1 MSTRIT
7 KKEIKA
13 IYEISKAITSDM
25 YVGDILKLIVS
36 VTAEIT
42 GSKIC
47 SIMLV
52 DEKTNTIKI
61 RATQS
66 MSDEYIKK
74 SPLKIGEGIAGKV
87 VKEAKPIFVE
97 DVRENSDYKY
107 KDIAKKENLVSMLA
121 VPMKVKNKVIGVL
134 NVYTPCIHKFSEK
147 EIEVI
152 SSIANQAAIVIENTE
167 LMVKTKILEEEL
179 EARKKIEKA
188 KGILMKEL
196 NIDEDEAYRKL
207 RKVSMD
213 KRKSLKEI
221 AEGIIIAYEVREK

>member
-7 KKEIKA
+7 KKEINA

-25 YVGDILKLIVS
+25 YLEDILKLIVS

-52 DEKTNTIKI
+52 DEKTKTIKI
-61 RATQS
+61 RATQA

-74 SPLKIGEGIAGKV
+74 GPLKIGEGIAGKV
-87 VKEAKPIFVE
+87 VKEARPIFVE

-107 KDIAKKENLVSMLA
+107 KDIAKKENLVSMLS

-134 NVYTPCIHKFSEK
+134 NVYTPHIHNFSEK

-152 SSIANQAAIVIENTE
+152 SSIANQAAMRNSSGQSAVILWITVSGDKYLRNSITTSIYQSISIG
-167 LMVKTKILEEEL
+167 LYFPS
-179 EARKKIEKA
+179 
-188 KGILMKEL
+188 L
-196 NIDEDEAYRKL
+196 NHFSISVFLTIWR
-207 RKVSMD
+207 
-213 KRKSLKEI
+213 
-221 AEGIIIAYEVREK
+221 G